1 MKDLND
7 VKNQLNKI
15 KNEMDVLKK
24 KRFDEFMD
32 GFQIISTK
40 LKETYQV
47 LQPYY
52 HIFVLTPY
60 SRQLADHHGR

>member
-7 VKNQLNKI
+7 VKNHLNEL
-15 KNEMDVLKK
+15 KNRMDALKK

-47 LQPYY
+47 GP
-52 HIFVLTPY
+52 
-60 SRQLADHHGR
+60 LAIIMKI